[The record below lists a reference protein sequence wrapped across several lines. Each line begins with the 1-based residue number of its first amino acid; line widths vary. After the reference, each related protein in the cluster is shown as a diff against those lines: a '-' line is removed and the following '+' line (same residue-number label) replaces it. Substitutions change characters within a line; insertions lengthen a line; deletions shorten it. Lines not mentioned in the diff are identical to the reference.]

1 MEPLGKTV
9 AKNADIVWKRTN
21 VILSMGD
28 ANTGARQDTKE
39 RNAKVVVPL
48 AYLEITVRTH
58 AALSVE
64 EIHRAI
70 ILRENAMKVVKKD
83 GEVLFVEK
91 ERQVEHYLFFQ
102 VLLFR

>member
-39 RNAKVVVPL
+39 RNAKVVRDFKSL
-48 AYLEITVRTH
+48 TKITVFNH
-58 AALSVE
+58 VNVLK
-64 EIHRAI
+64 
-70 ILRENAMKVVKKD
+70 MK
-83 GEVLFVEK
+83 G
-91 ERQVEHYLFFQ
+91 
-102 VLLFR
+102 